1 MYCEQWK
8 LNTVLQK
15 VKYFYF
21 RIFRP
26 RCQGDDFKTRQIPKK
41 KKIILLNRVSITQPS
56 KRIQDG
62 ASLWS
67 EEGQK

>member
-8 LNTVLQK
+8 LNIVLQK
-15 VKYFYF
+15 VKSFYF
-21 RIFRP
+21 CIFRP
-26 RCQGDDFKTRQIPKK
+26 RCQGDDFKTRQIPK

-62 ASLWS
+62 ASL
-67 EEGQK
+67 